1 MTKNFHSLVNCL
13 GVSQF
18 GEIKKELPSATNTE
32 QLKGKQNL
40 GDSVFT
46 PIVDESE
53 GSCQE

>member
-1 MTKNFHSLVNCL
+1 MSKCL
-13 GVSQF
+13 GVTQF